1 MMDNYE
7 KNFVYK
13 FFLFDILQ
21 QYNMPKELKISVQQ
35 DFVERPWW
43 TSLYHLSLY
52 QIFKTSWQPC
62 REESHYFCV
71 LMFIDNLKTVKTF
84 NSLLIF
90 CDITFD
96 CLLHC
101 MCTCFFLHF
110 VFAFLFET
118 TYCICARIADLLK
131 AVQVQSSQHQH
142 QHLSQHQ

>member
-1 MMDNYE
+1 MR
-7 KNFVYK
+7 KILSTSF
-13 FFLFDILQ
+13 FFLIY
-21 QYNMPKELKISVQQ
+21 YNMPKELKISVQQ

-62 REESHYFCV
+62 REEGITLFCV

-101 MCTCFFLHF
+101 MCTCFFLNF

-142 QHLSQHQ
+142 HHLSQHQ

>member
-1 MMDNYE
+1 
-7 KNFVYK
+7 
-13 FFLFDILQ
+13 
-21 QYNMPKELKISVQQ
+21 MPKELKISVQQ

-62 REESHYFCV
+62 REEGITLFCV

-90 CDITFD
+90 CDFTFD

-101 MCTCFFLHF
+101 VCTCFFCS
-110 VFAFLFET
+110 LFFW
-118 TYCICARIADLLK
+118 I
-131 AVQVQSSQHQH
+131 
-142 QHLSQHQ
+142 